1 MKGFSLIELM
11 IVVAI
16 VSILASVAIPSYQSH
31 VRDTRR
37 ADGGAVLMQA
47 RQAMERYYS
56 KNYTYVGATLG
67 AAAGDTFSNQ
77 APIDGG
83 TVYYNLTLDA
93 ATATTFQITAAAAG
107 AQASDE
113 CGSLAIN
120 QAGQKGAKGAL
131 PAATSSADVQQCW
144 R

>member
-16 VSILASVAIPSYQSH
+16 VSILAAVAVPSYQSH
-31 VRDTRR
+31 VRETRR

-56 KNYTYVGATLG
+56 KNYTYVGASLG
-67 AAAGDTFSNQ
+67 TAATDTFTDQ

-83 TVYYNLTLDA
+83 TAYYNLSLDA
-93 ATATTFQITAAAAG
+93 ATATTFQITAAATG
-107 AQASDE
+107 GQAIDE

-120 QAGQKGAKGAL
+120 QAGQKGAKGTA
-131 PAATSSADVQQCW
+131 PAATGSADIQECW